1 MPLMNSHIVEE
12 CLPFTS
18 LRLDPEDINLSMGT
32 GYVPDAEIQAIS
44 DALETEIAGICTPRF
59 LYALFDAEP
68 AGTCEVGVN
77 GISLKTGSVITPYLK
92 DAAGYVLFVA
102 TAGYEFEAF
111 QHRIG
116 SQGDILREFLLDANG
131 SAIAEAVVREV
142 CRKVESRM
150 FPLGYGVSHP
160 YSPGYC
166 GWHVTQQQLLFS
178 CLPEFPCGVRL
189 SDSSL
194 MSPIKS
200 VSGIIAYGPCIV
212 KRKYGCEL
220 CGKAD
225 CYKNRNKLN
234 R

>member
-18 LRLDPEDINLSMGT
+18 LRLDPEDINLSMGA

-116 SQGDILREFLLDANG
+116 SQGDILREFLLDAYG

-142 CRKVESRM
+142 CRKVECFLWDTESVILTVPVIADGTSRNSSCFSAACLN
-150 FPLGYGVSHP
+150 FPAG
-160 YSPGYC
+160 
-166 GWHVTQQQLLFS
+166 
-178 CLPEFPCGVRL
+178 
-189 SDSSL
+189 SD
-194 MSPIKS
+194 
-200 VSGIIAYGPCIV
+200 
-212 KRKYGCEL
+212 
-220 CGKAD
+220 
-225 CYKNRNKLN
+225 
-234 R
+234 

>member
-18 LRLDPEDINLSMGT
+18 LRLDPEDINLSMGA

-116 SQGDILREFLLDANG
+116 SQGDILREFLLDAYG

-166 GWHVTQQQLLFS
+166 GWHVT
-178 CLPEFPCGVRL
+178 
-189 SDSSL
+189 
-194 MSPIKS
+194 
-200 VSGIIAYGPCIV
+200 
-212 KRKYGCEL
+212 
-220 CGKAD
+220 
-225 CYKNRNKLN
+225 
-234 R
+234 